1 MFFHFSEI
9 GEFDR
14 MKTTVAE
21 SPVGLSGAPSAGSSV
36 PQPGQD
42 GLPPH
47 SLVRTHQ
54 GDLCPVGPV
63 SLEDHSKPT
72 MSSKSQTVPTSISE
86 VSEDAEQL
94 LDYHRRQ
101 REERLR
107 DQETQKLECQ
117 RLETILSLCAGYHKD
132 GADALRNRV
141 FGGAAE
147 TRLTPCRPAVGGVRV
162 GGPIHSERRLDEKN
176 SPHRTRIFTPDGNQH
191 LTMPEDQKEIGR
203 TVFQSDSSARW
214 REISALNTQLDQQ
227 NHHRI
232 SKEAALQ
239 CPPEKQVTELDKSSQ
254 SKVQTVPE
262 TEEVLHISEQDL
274 LGSPPHSAPCGH
286 PVGLQEEYLLLSDVY
301 QMFGSSA
308 PARPCSSEV
317 DSPFIT
323 TPCLTSPIPPHL
335 TSPPPTVPHLS
346 PSDYITVSQLSQIF
360 GPLSFSPSSS
370 ATLQLDSS
378 CSPLTRCDSDS
389 QEPELTGPA
398 VPPLNLERWYQDI
411 MAACEPPPLPA
422 KSFSSRRQFQ
432 MSKSGLEVGMTV
444 TEAPTLEKSS
454 SAMGSPLSLAET
466 HLLEPSSR
474 SSLQSSDL
482 TTSLDGGA
490 PPGGVKA
497 YDTVSLES
505 SDSLETSVS
514 ARHCC
519 LPERS
524 ERAEE
529 TVKILEQVQ
538 TREEVQVH
546 WLVLEMERR
555 RREEAE
561 RRLQEDSQHVE
572 RLVEEEVKLRE
583 RNISHAET
591 RPMTRYLPNLKQEF
605 DLRAHVES
613 SGHDVDTCPFIIL
626 TEKKCK
632 GHLVKMG
639 GKIKSWKK
647 RWFVFDRLK
656 RNFCYYADKNE
667 NRMKGLIYFQAIEEV
682 YYDHLRSATKSPNPS
697 LTFCVKTHERLYF
710 LVAPSAEAMRIW
722 MDVIVT
728 GAEGYTQFLS

>member
-1 MFFHFSEI
+1 
-9 GEFDR
+9 
-14 MKTTVAE
+14 
-21 SPVGLSGAPSAGSSV
+21 
-36 PQPGQD
+36 
-42 GLPPH
+42 
-47 SLVRTHQ
+47 
-54 GDLCPVGPV
+54 
-63 SLEDHSKPT
+63 

-147 TRLTPCRPAVGGVRV
+147 TRLTPFRPAVGGVRV

-176 SPHRTRIFTPDGNQH
+176 SPHRTRIFTPDGNQQ
-191 LTMPEDQKEIGR
+191 EQKETGS
-203 TVFQSDSSARW
+203 TVFQSDNSARW

-239 CPPEKQVTELDKSSQ
+239 CPPEKQVTELDNSSQ

-262 TEEVLHISEQDL
+262 TEDVLHISEQDL

-308 PARPCSSEV
+308 PARPCSSE
-317 DSPFIT
+317 
-323 TPCLTSPIPPHL
+323 
-335 TSPPPTVPHLS
+335 
-346 PSDYITVSQLSQIF
+346 DYITVSQLSQIF

-378 CSPLTRCDSDS
+378 CSPSTRCDSDS

-466 HLLEPSSR
+466 DLLEPSSR
-474 SSLQSSDL
+474 SSLQSNDL
-482 TTSLDGGA
+482 TTVFDGAA
-490 PPGGVKA
+490 PPGGVRG